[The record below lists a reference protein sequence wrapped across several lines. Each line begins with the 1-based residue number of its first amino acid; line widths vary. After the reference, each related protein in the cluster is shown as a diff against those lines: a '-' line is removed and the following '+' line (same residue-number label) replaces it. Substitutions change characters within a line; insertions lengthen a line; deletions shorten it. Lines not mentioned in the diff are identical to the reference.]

1 MRASQHL
8 KLSLFLQVSYFNIT
22 ASLALPE
29 FKAVAQ
35 NGMLKIPDEY
45 SEWYNQSLKVILLVD
60 SLKNV
65 AKKSPSTGEIQA
77 FFAAK
82 QVDLQDYKF

>member
-1 MRASQHL
+1 
-8 KLSLFLQVSYFNIT
+8 VSVFSEREHKMNAI
-22 ASLALPE
+22 E
-29 FKAVAQ
+29 FEAIAQ
-35 NGMLKIPDEY
+35 NGVLKIPDEY

-65 AKKSPSTGEIQA
+65 AKKSPSTEEIQA

-82 QVDLQDYKF
+82 QVDLQDYKFDREEANAR

>member
-1 MRASQHL
+1 MNA
-8 KLSLFLQVSYFNIT
+8 I
-22 ASLALPE
+22 E
-29 FKAVAQ
+29 FEAIAQ
-35 NGMLKIPDEY
+35 NGVLKIPDEY

-60 SLKNV
+60 SLKKV
-65 AKKSPSTGEIQA
+65 AKKSPSTEEIQV